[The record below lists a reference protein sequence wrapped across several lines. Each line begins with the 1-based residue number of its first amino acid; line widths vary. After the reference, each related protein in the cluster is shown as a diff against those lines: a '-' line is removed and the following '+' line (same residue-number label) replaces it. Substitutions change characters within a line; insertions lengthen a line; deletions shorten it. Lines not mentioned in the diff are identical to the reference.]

1 MGFEMNIKKLNDKA
15 IVPTYGSAA
24 AAGADL
30 YACEGGE
37 VTIGAGETKLIH
49 TGIAMAIPEGLV
61 GLIYARSGLASK
73 RGLAPANKVGVIDS
87 DYRGEIMVAL
97 HNHSDKAETIAD
109 GERIAQ
115 IVFTPFMAASF
126 SVAHL
131 EYVLDWVHPIIRI
144 MPNTPVSVGEGMILY
159 TVNDAVAEADIAEF
173 CDAFSAAGKMDRMDE
188 EDFNVAGIISG
199 CGPAFMF
206 MFIKA
211 MEEVG
216 KELRLS
222 PEKARLYAEQTMLGA
237 AKLALESGMD
247 PDILKKNVC
256 SPGGTTIE
264 GVKSFEANELNRI
277 VRDAL
282 IASFVRTKELAREL
296 L

>member
-1 MGFEMNIKKLNDKA
+1 MALFGFIGTGNMGGALVSAVCKKIDPKEVLLSDRDTEK
-15 IVPTYGSAA
+15 VSALA
-24 AAGADL
+24 EKTGA
-30 YACEGGE
+30 
-37 VTIGAGETKLIH
+37 V
-49 TGIAMAIPEGLV
+49 V
-61 GLIYARSGLASK
+61 
-73 RGLAPANKVGVIDS
+73 S
-87 DYRGEIMVAL
+87 DNM
-97 HNHSDKAETIAD
+97 TIAKT
-109 GERIAQ
+109 AKF
-115 IVFTPFMAASF
+115 IVFGVKPQVLANMIDEIRDVLKERKHGFVIVSMAASF
-126 SVAHL
+126 SLSHL

-159 TVNDAVAEADIAEF
+159 TVNDAVEQVDIEAF
-173 CDAFSAAGKMDRMDE
+173 CDAFSEAGKLDVMDE
-188 EDFNVAGIISG
+188 EDFNVASVISG

-216 KELRLS
+216 RELRLS

-237 AKLALESGMD
+237 AKLALESGID

-264 GVKSFEANELNRI
+264 GVKSFEANDLNKI
-277 VRDAL
+277 MRDAL